1 MPLDWQTGPLAEGL
15 HCYRTQQF
23 FLAHEHW
30 EGIWLTCSE
39 PEKTMLQCLIQ
50 IAAAFHHLQ
59 RGNRRGAVSLLTR
72 ALRRLEPYPPA
83 LAGVS
88 VAAVRQ
94 SVREW
99 LSLLSAE
106 GAAPHLPYPPI
117 P

>member
-1 MPLDWQTGPLAEGL
+1 MPLDWQSGPLADGL

-30 EGIWLTCSE
+30 EDVWLACDE

-50 IAAAFHHLQ
+50 ISAAFHHLQ
-59 RGNRRGAVSLLTR
+59 RGNRRGTVSLLTR
-72 ALRRLEPYPPA
+72 ALRRLGPYPAA

-88 VAAVRQ
+88 VETVRQ

-106 GAAPHLPYPPI
+106 ETNPQLPYPPI